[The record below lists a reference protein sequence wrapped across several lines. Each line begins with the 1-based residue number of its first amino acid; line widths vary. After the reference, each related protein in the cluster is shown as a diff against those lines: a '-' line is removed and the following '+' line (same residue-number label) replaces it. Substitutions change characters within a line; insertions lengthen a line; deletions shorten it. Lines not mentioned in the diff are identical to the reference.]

1 MEARNEQQ
9 QIVIN
14 ANYELFVLGLVVLS
28 IINNLVVFFSIDQQA
43 RDLIGIVDFCIT
55 GFLLGDF
62 LYRVLRARRKRDYLI
77 TYYGWL
83 DFVGSLPFPGARAA
97 RLIKFAILGRK
108 LRRSDLQAMGEV
120 VIARHAQS
128 TLLGVVLLV
137 VIVLELG
144 ALSVLKVETG
154 ASNANI
160 TTASDALWWSAVTV
174 ATVGYGDRYPVT
186 NPGRIVGVLVMTV
199 GLALFS
205 VLTSFLADWF
215 RRPRRARR
223 PPRPLRP
230 IPTPSCTRSRA
241 CWRCRRPRT
250 RIRSGCS
257 RICGRS
263 WPTSSRPSGSGSA
276 GDFLM

>member
-28 IINNLVVFFSIDQQA
+28 MINNLAVLFAIDQQA
-43 RDLIGIVDFCIT
+43 RDLIGIVDSCIT

-62 LYRVLRARRKRDYLI
+62 LYRVLSAKRKRDYLI

-97 RLIKFAILGRK
+97 RLIKFGILGRK
-108 LRRSDLQAMGEV
+108 LRRSDLQAMGDV
-120 VIARHAQS
+120 VITRHAQS
-128 TLLGVVLLV
+128 ALLAVVLLV
-137 VIVLELG
+137 VVVLELS
-144 ALSVLKVETG
+144 ALSVLKLETG
-154 ASNANI
+154 ALNANI
-160 TTASDALWWSAVTV
+160 KTASDALWWSAVTV

-215 RRPRRARR
+215 RRPRRPRR
-223 PPRPLRP
+223 PAAAAPADPNAQLQEVTRLLEVQAAAHEDSLRVLADM
-230 IPTPSCTRSRA
+230 RA
-241 CWRCRRPRT
+241 KLADIEQALGKQER
-250 RIRSGCS
+250 G
-257 RICGRS
+257 
-263 WPTSSRPSGSGSA
+263 
-276 GDFLM
+276 